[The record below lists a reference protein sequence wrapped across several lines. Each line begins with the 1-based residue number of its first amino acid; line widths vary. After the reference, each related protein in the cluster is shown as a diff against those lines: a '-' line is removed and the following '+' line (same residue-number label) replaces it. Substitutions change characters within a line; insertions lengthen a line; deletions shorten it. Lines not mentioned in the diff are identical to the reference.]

1 MARSKRAKLSGT
13 PYAQAAFSGV
23 LGGFAA
29 MALVGFTCFVL
40 FAVGYYLIVTY
51 NKPGTKLFKEIQPM
65 QYLGMVLCFIALLPF
80 LQYFF
85 MGLLFNA
92 GGAVFDSLME

>member
-1 MARSKRAKLSGT
+1 MARKKIVGSS
-13 PYAQAAFSGV
+13 YAQAVFSGV
-23 LGGFAA
+23 LGGVAA
-29 MALVGFTCFVL
+29 MALVGLMCFLL

-65 QYLGMVLCFIALLPF
+65 QYLGMVLCFIAIIPF

-85 MGLLFNA
+85 MGLLVNA
-92 GGAVFDSLME
+92 GGAAFDSLME